1 MKGILINPFDH
12 TVKEVDILG
21 NLEDCYLLMNC
32 STVDAISFD
41 DDNTLWV
48 DDEGLLRENMYFNIR
63 GRNLAGNALLMG
75 YDYNTGGN
83 IDVQNITALSVE
95 DEIEWLPRGHREQPY
110 EFKVLEWM
118 QKMKELR
125 ARVKPIQVEWLK
137 SLLPDEQS
145 KTITVDNVNELMP
158 DLTHTF

>member
-1 MKGILINPFDH
+1 MKAILINPFDH

-41 DDNTLWV
+41 DDNTLLV
-48 DDEGLLRENMYFNIR
+48 DDEGLLRDNMYFNIR

-83 IDVQNITALSVE
+83 IDVQNITVE
-95 DEIEWLPRGHREQPY
+95 SIQDEIEWLPRGHREQPY
-110 EFKVLEWM
+110 MEFKVLE
-118 QKMKELR
+118 
-125 ARVKPIQVEWLK
+125 
-137 SLLPDEQS
+137 
-145 KTITVDNVNELMP
+145 
-158 DLTHTF
+158 